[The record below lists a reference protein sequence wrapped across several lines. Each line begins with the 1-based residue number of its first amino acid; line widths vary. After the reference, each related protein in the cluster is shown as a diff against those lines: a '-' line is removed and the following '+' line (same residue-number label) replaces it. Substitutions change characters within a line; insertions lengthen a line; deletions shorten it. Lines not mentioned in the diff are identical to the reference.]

1 MTPRITIAT
10 ILWRTKEMEYIRTK
24 DYKTYHDNVVSRI
37 NFLDDNDDTYMQD
50 LEVVLPKMFARSMY
64 VDPDGS
70 ADGYAR
76 PGDTVYLLDLCY
88 EGKGTLREYYPHWF
102 EQTEKDK

>member
-1 MTPRITIAT
+1 
-10 ILWRTKEMEYIRTK
+10 MEYIRTK
-24 DYKTYHDNVVSRI
+24 DYKTYHDSVVSRI

-50 LEVVLPKMFARSMY
+50 LEVVLPKLFEEQLE

-88 EGKGTLREYYPHWF
+88 EGKGTLREYYPDWF
-102 EQTEKDK
+102 KDVEKGK